1 MYSIVPIQNIP
12 NNRFSSK
19 IPVDG
24 QNLTLIFYVTYNEL
38 AKYWL
43 IDISNADGTMLLSG
57 LPVVPAQNILEQYQ
71 YMQIGSAYILP
82 RSKVKEQWPSAD
94 TLSTDWYLIWS
105 DTDGYDGE

>member
-43 IDISNADGTMLLSG
+43 IDISNADGTMLISG
-57 LPVVPAQNILEQYQ
+57 LPVVPAQNILVPVY
-71 YMQIGSAYILP
+71 
-82 RSKVKEQWPSAD
+82 AD
-94 TLSTDWYLIWS
+94 WQRLYLAAVQS
-105 DTDGYDGE
+105 QRTVAVGRHAVNGLVFDLE

>member
-43 IDISNADGTMLLSG
+43 MDISNADGTMLISG

-71 YMQIGSAYILP
+71 YMQIGSATSCRGP
-82 RSKVKEQWPSAD
+82 KSKSNGRRQ
-94 TLSTDWYLIWS
+94 TRCRRI
-105 DTDGYDGE
+105 GI

>member
-43 IDISNADGTMLLSG
+43 IDISNADGMMLISG
-57 LPVVPAQNILEQYQ
+57 LPVV
-71 YMQIGSAYILP
+71 
-82 RSKVKEQWPSAD
+82 RSEGHTSELQSQ
-94 TLSTDWYLIWS
+94 
-105 DTDGYDGE
+105 